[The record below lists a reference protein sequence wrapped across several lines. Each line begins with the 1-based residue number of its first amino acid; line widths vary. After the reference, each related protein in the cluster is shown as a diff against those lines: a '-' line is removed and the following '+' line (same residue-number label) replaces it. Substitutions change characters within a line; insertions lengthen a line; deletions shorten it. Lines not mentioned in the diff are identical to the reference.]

1 MFCSTII
8 PTIARPSLQRSV
20 QSLLDQDFSSDN
32 YEIIIVNDSGK
43 SLELSNWKQ
52 YENIRIINTNQ
63 HDCCIARNCG
73 AAISNGDYL
82 HFLDD
87 DDWLAPNFLSTLWEL
102 SQRSQAAMLFGAAQL
117 VDGQG
122 NHLKK
127 LNHKLT
133 GNCFI
138 QVMAGEWIPL
148 QASIIKKEVFF
159 RIGGF
164 NQLITGP
171 GDSDLIRRIG
181 LNYDLASTS
190 EIVAYKVMNR
200 SASTGDWAGYPFQ
213 SRWARELILDQP
225 SVFNRLQDSILQCK
239 SNRSYWYGK
248 SVRLFLTSSY
258 WNISNRRLFKSFSR
272 FLFAIFN
279 FCFSGYHIFSIEF
292 WRAIFRPH
300 ISVPFWKKVSI
311 D

>member
-8 PTIARPSLQRSV
+8 PTIGRSTLQRAV
-20 QSLLDQDFSSDN
+20 QSLLDQDFSFDDF
-32 YEIIIVNDSGK
+32 EVIIVNDSGRLLDK
-43 SLELSNWKQ
+43 SSWKQ
-52 YENIRIINTNQ
+52 SENIRIINTNQ
-63 HDCCIARNCG
+63 HERCVARNVG

-87 DDWLAPNFLSTLWEL
+87 DDWVVPNFLSALWEL

-122 NHLKK
+122 NNLFK
-127 LNHKLT
+127 LDHPLF

-148 QASIIKKEVFF
+148 QSTIINNEAFF

-171 GDSDLIRRIG
+171 EDNELIRRIA
-181 LNYDLASTS
+181 LNYNLTSTS
-190 EIVAYKVMNR
+190 EIVAYKVMDR
-200 SASTGDWAGYPFQ
+200 SESTTDWAGYSCQ
-213 SRWARELILDQP
+213 SRWARELILDHP
-225 SVFNRLQDSILQCK
+225 RVFKRLQDSIQQCK

-258 WNISNRRLFKSFSR
+258 WNISNRRFLIALSRLLFG
-272 FLFAIFN
+272 LFN
-279 FCFSGYHIFSIEF
+279 SVLSGYHIFSIEF
-292 WRAIFRPH
+292 LRAVFRPH
-300 ISVPFWKKVSI
+300 ISIPFWKKVFPE
-311 D
+311 